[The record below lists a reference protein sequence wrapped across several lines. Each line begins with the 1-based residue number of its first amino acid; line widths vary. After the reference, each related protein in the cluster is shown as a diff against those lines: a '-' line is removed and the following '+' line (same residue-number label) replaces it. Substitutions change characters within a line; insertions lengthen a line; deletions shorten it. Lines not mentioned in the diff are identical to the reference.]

1 MNKSARMIEDE
12 LKKQYS
18 RWGVRGHSDERW
30 MLILAEEVGE
40 VANAILENKSK
51 DEIDKEIVQVGVAVR
66 GWLEDRNDEKGEDN
80 EKE

>member
-1 MNKSARMIEDE
+1 MNKSARMIEKE
-12 LKKQYS
+12 LRKQYT
-18 RWGVRGHSDERW
+18 RWGYHSHPDERW

-40 VANAILENKSK
+40 VANAILEEKSK
-51 DEIDKEIVQVGVAVR
+51 EEIDKEIVQVGVAVR